1 MATTPAKRPNVQS
14 GAPTPTTAP
23 RNAPRSAPHN
33 APHSAP
39 STARVRVNKVFAA
52 ASPDYFLLLGTT
64 LFLVIFGLVMV
75 LSSSSIESYV
85 AGDSF
90 FASFLRQGLF
100 ALIGV
105 PLMLVV
111 STVPTTFWKRWAWH
125 FVGISLLLQFLVFTP
140 LGFGYGGNRNW
151 LDLGVVS
158 IQPSEF
164 VKLALIVWIALIL
177 SKKQGSF
184 NSMREVWLPI
194 GLISG
199 VSIVFVG
206 AGNDLGTLIVMLLI
220 VFGAM
225 FFSGIRTRFLL
236 PPLVAVALLGIG
248 MAFMGSSRTARIN
261 SWLFGCTE
269 ADYINL
275 CWQPIHGTWALA
287 AGGIFGVGLGNSKAK
302 WSWLPEADNDY
313 IFSIIGEELG
323 LVGAIVVLLLFIVLA
338 VVFMRIIR
346 KNSDPFARVVT
357 SGVMV
362 WIVGQALVNIGVVLG
377 ALPVLGV
384 PLPLISAGGSA
395 LISSLLGIGVVLSF
409 TRGKSVPETEIIDQ
423 TPAERS
429 RFLATQR
436 SQTASPKTAGTR
448 RTQ

>member
-1 MATTPAKRPNVQS
+1 V
-14 GAPTPTTAP
+14 
-23 RNAPRSAPHN
+23 
-33 APHSAP
+33 
-39 STARVRVNKVFAA
+39 RVRKVFSA

-75 LSSSSIESYV
+75 LSSSSIESHV

-90 FASFLRQGLF
+90 FAAFFRQGLF
-100 ALIGV
+100 ALIGI
-105 PLMLVV
+105 PLMLLA
-111 STVPTTFWKRWAWH
+111 STLPITFWKRWAWH
-125 FVGISLLLQFLVFTP
+125 LVVVSLFLQLLVFSP
-140 LGFGYGGNRNW
+140 LGYGYGGNRNW
-151 LDLGVVS
+151 LDLGPVS
-158 IQPSEF
+158 IQPSEL

-177 SKKQGSF
+177 AKKKDNLS
-184 NSMREVWLPI
+184 SMKEVWLPI
-194 GLISG
+194 GLVAG
-199 VSIVFVG
+199 ASIVFVG
-206 AGNDLGTLIVMLLI
+206 IGNDLGTLVIILLI

-225 FFSGIRTRFLL
+225 FFAGIKSRFLL
-236 PPLVAVALLGIG
+236 LPLLLVVAGGLV
-248 MAFMGSSRTARIN
+248 MASVGSSRTRRIS
-261 SWLFGCTE
+261 SWFFGCTE
-269 ADYINL
+269 ADYMSP

-287 AGGIFGVGLGNSKAK
+287 AGGLFGAGLGNSKAK

-313 IFSIIGEELG
+313 IFAIIGEELG
-323 LVGAIVVLLLFIVLA
+323 LVGALVVLVLFILLA
-338 VVFMRIIR
+338 VIFMRIIR

-395 LISSLLGIGVVLSF
+395 LISALVGIGVVLSF
-409 TRGKSVPETEIIDQ
+409 ARARPAWETAIIDQ

-429 RFLATQR
+429 RSFAARR
-436 SQTASPKTAGTR
+436 SQQASTATSGTR